1 MDIGGMM
8 TKRYRVFGFQT
19 RVSVNKY
26 GAALFALFSFFVE
39 GSSAIGA
46 ASAIISHSPF
56 RHIFGF
62 GKSSSLRARAGA
74 AIIDECD

>member
-1 MDIGGMM
+1 MRA
-8 TKRYRVFGFQT
+8 TRYRVFGFQV

-26 GAALFALFSFFVE
+26 GAALFALLSFFVE
-39 GSSAIGA
+39 GSSAISA
-46 ASAIISHSPF
+46 APAIISRSPV

-62 GKSSSLRARAGA
+62 GKSPSLRARAGA

>member
-1 MDIGGMM
+1 MRA
-8 TKRYRVFGFQT
+8 TFWRVLGFQAS
-19 RVSVNKY
+19 VSVDKY

-39 GSSAIGA
+39 GPSSISA

-62 GKSSSLRARAGA
+62 GKSPSLRARTGA
-74 AIIDECD
+74 AIIDERD

>member
-1 MDIGGMM
+1 MIIGEMM
-8 TKRYRVFGFQT
+8 TKRYRVFGFQI
-19 RVSVNKY
+19 RASVNKY

-56 RHIFGF
+56 RPIFGF
-62 GKSSSLRARAGA
+62 GKSPSLRARAGTA
-74 AIIDECD
+74 VVDECD